1 MGAMMAKLEA
11 DRDMELNERQK
22 LAEEIRAK
30 QEEIERVKLD
40 VDEKD
45 EEARRMQEEMA
56 EAKRQLEMSTAA
68 MSEKMQEAREA
79 LLKELRANLE
89 ENKDETKATEADK
102 QYQLLTEQGRDK
114 FKTLRDIRS
123 GNTKRRIDN
132 FENM

>member
-1 MGAMMAKLEA
+1 MAKLEA

-56 EAKRQLEMSTAA
+56 EAKRQLEVC
-68 MSEKMQEAREA
+68 
-79 LLKELRANLE
+79 LVH
-89 ENKDETKATEADK
+89 
-102 QYQLLTEQGRDK
+102 
-114 FKTLRDIRS
+114 
-123 GNTKRRIDN
+123 
-132 FENM
+132 

>member
-1 MGAMMAKLEA
+1 MMAKLEA

-56 EAKRQLEMSTAA
+56 EAKRQLEVS
-68 MSEKMQEAREA
+68 
-79 LLKELRANLE
+79 L
-89 ENKDETKATEADK
+89 
-102 QYQLLTEQGRDK
+102 
-114 FKTLRDIRS
+114 IH
-123 GNTKRRIDN
+123 
-132 FENM
+132 

>member
-1 MGAMMAKLEA
+1 MMAKLEA

-56 EAKRQLEMSTAA
+56 EAKRQLEVS
-68 MSEKMQEAREA
+68 
-79 LLKELRANLE
+79 LVH
-89 ENKDETKATEADK
+89 
-102 QYQLLTEQGRDK
+102 
-114 FKTLRDIRS
+114 
-123 GNTKRRIDN
+123 
-132 FENM
+132 

>member
-1 MGAMMAKLEA
+1 MMAKLEA

-56 EAKRQLEMSTAA
+56 EAKRQLEVC
-68 MSEKMQEAREA
+68 
-79 LLKELRANLE
+79 L
-89 ENKDETKATEADK
+89 
-102 QYQLLTEQGRDK
+102 GH
-114 FKTLRDIRS
+114 
-123 GNTKRRIDN
+123 
-132 FENM
+132 

>member
-1 MGAMMAKLEA
+1 MMAKLEA

-56 EAKRQLEMSTAA
+56 EAKRQLEVI
-68 MSEKMQEAREA
+68 
-79 LLKELRANLE
+79 LVH
-89 ENKDETKATEADK
+89 
-102 QYQLLTEQGRDK
+102 
-114 FKTLRDIRS
+114 
-123 GNTKRRIDN
+123 
-132 FENM
+132 

>member
-1 MGAMMAKLEA
+1 MAKLEA

-56 EAKRQLEMSTAA
+56 EAKRQLEVC
-68 MSEKMQEAREA
+68 
-79 LLKELRANLE
+79 L
-89 ENKDETKATEADK
+89 
-102 QYQLLTEQGRDK
+102 GH
-114 FKTLRDIRS
+114 
-123 GNTKRRIDN
+123 
-132 FENM
+132 

>member
-1 MGAMMAKLEA
+1 MAKLEA

-56 EAKRQLEMSTAA
+56 EAKRQLAVS
-68 MSEKMQEAREA
+68 
-79 LLKELRANLE
+79 LVH
-89 ENKDETKATEADK
+89 
-102 QYQLLTEQGRDK
+102 Y
-114 FKTLRDIRS
+114 
-123 GNTKRRIDN
+123 
-132 FENM
+132 

>member
-1 MGAMMAKLEA
+1 MMAKLEA

-56 EAKRQLEMSTAA
+56 EAKRQLEVS
-68 MSEKMQEAREA
+68 
-79 LLKELRANLE
+79 LVH
-89 ENKDETKATEADK
+89 
-102 QYQLLTEQGRDK
+102 Y
-114 FKTLRDIRS
+114 
-123 GNTKRRIDN
+123 
-132 FENM
+132 